1 MRIPTS
7 ALVAASLFAAS
18 LAPAGA
24 AIHIPAAG
32 SIITHPNIVTKVIP
46 RSEAAKY
53 LNPALV
59 HDSVRTEGLKRALKM
74 APSHMKAFR
83 TKLPPGTITNFLS
96 DDSGYIFELAGSKV
110 VGYLTDC
117 SGAEGMKVDHSGN
130 LWVACTNT
138 GTVNEYAPGASSA
151 TLTLVDNPG
160 GATYYTADVAVDS
173 AGDVWASSLYAFYC
187 SSYYCYFEPGQV
199 SFWAAGSYSNGSSP
213 TGTVTDTNINEE
225 GFFLDAS
232 PSGSDVYV
240 DYEECTS
247 TTCGFAADDISGST
261 ITQFAPIGSISF
273 PGGLYY
279 TGTGTVNLLDQD
291 AHVITVFS
299 GDVATGAYYGPTPE
313 NLEGGCDP
321 VDTGY
326 NLGDSEVAI
335 GDAGCHS
342 LDEGKLAAHHGHGSF
357 KAKPNIN
364 FSLPIG
370 AAFSPSDK

>member
-1 MRIPTS
+1 
-7 ALVAASLFAAS
+7 
-18 LAPAGA
+18 
-24 AIHIPAAG
+24 
-32 SIITHPNIVTKVIP
+32 
-46 RSEAAKY
+46 
-53 LNPALV
+53 V

-187 SSYYCYFEPGQV
+187 SSYYCYFYPGQV